1 MLLQEILGEQELE
14 LTAVN
19 DANSANRFLSRAE
32 KIDDR
37 GEVQVL
43 VREKLKKLEAQLE
56 ELQRKEGEDSPKAE
70 SLRKAISVLNNWVS
84 KNPVAR
90 VTNPAKFAHGATGA
104 TQGAGGSYGRS
115 DPSN

>member
-1 MLLQEILGEQELE
+1 MQLHQIIGEQELV
-14 LTAVN
+14 LSAVN

-43 VREKLKKLEAQLE
+43 VREKLKALETQLE
-56 ELQRKEGEDSPKAE
+56 ELEKKEGEDSPKAKGLGE
-70 SLRKAISVLNNWVS
+70 AITVLKNWVD

-90 VTNPAKFAHGATGA
+90 VVNPGRKNFGATGA
-104 TQGAGGSYGRS
+104 VGGSQSRYAGG